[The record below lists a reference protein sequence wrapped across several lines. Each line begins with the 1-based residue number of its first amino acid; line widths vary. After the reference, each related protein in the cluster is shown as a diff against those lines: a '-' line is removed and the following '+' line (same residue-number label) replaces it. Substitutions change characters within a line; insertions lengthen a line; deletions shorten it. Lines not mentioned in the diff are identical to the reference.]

1 MRDLV
6 VRPSTEADLPAIT
19 AIYAHHVLHGTAS
32 FEEEPPSAED
42 MAARR
47 AAVLQEGYPYLV
59 AERDGAVVGY
69 AYLGPY
75 KTRAAYR
82 FTVEDSIYVAADALR
97 QGVGRALLGDLMR
110 IAEAGPWRQ
119 MMAVISDPEDSG
131 SVALLQAFGFDKVG
145 HMPGI
150 GFKFE
155 RWIDVVVLQRSLP
168 VPSRST
174 TATKLGP

>member
-19 AIYAHHVLHGTAS
+19 AIYAHHVLNGTAS

-119 MMAVISDPEDSG
+119 MMAVISDPEASG
-131 SVALLQAFGFDKVG
+131 SVALHQAFGFDKVG

-168 VPSRST
+168 VSSPST
-174 TATKLGP
+174 PATKLGP